1 MTRARVEVFS
11 SVREAED
18 LPKEASSFGAKRGL
32 ALPSGH
38 RSQSRT
44 GAKQPKVSRSE
55 VAGKPVTSNPADQ
68 NGEASKRATPAHK
81 TADTDP
87 AQGQDVERDSTVKTR
102 KGVASPE
109 GAANAGAGL
118 SASVASAATAAATSS
133 LQADDACTIARQET
147 GRATNISPPAPASE
161 LESDAQSI
169 AASSLATTSN
179 NTQLTLPSYLRSG
192 FTSDSDSMPSLE
204 RSFLKTLSGFWA
216 FRTGEMVPL
225 EYPML
230 NSEHVFTDSD
240 VIFREDEPTSIV
252 AFTLSSMQYKERLKG
267 MRNEG
272 PQVREKDEAFMPGNA
287 SIAGSTDG
295 WGIVDLETNEL
306 ESTLKKEGRHF
317 RCEFESGS
325 TRLWC
330 KILFAEQFDALRRT
344 CGCDVSVVESLS
356 RCFKW
361 DSSGGKSGS
370 AFLKTRDNRLVVK
383 QLSRF
388 EMDAFSKFAPQYFVY
403 MSQCISRGRRTALA
417 KIFGC
422 FRIGFRNPQ
431 TGKSLKLDCFVMEN
445 LFYGVEGIRSYDLKG
460 STRNRYVQETGKES
474 EVLLDENLIET
485 SHLNPIFICEHSK
498 KLLRASLYND
508 SLFLADM
515 NVMDYSLMVGVDRQS
530 KQLVVGIIDFV
541 RTYTWD
547 KRVESFVKETAL
559 LGGAG
564 KGEPTIIT
572 PPDYRTRFLTF
583 IDKALLLMPDHWVE
597 DWAL

>member
-1 MTRARVEVFS
+1 M
-11 SVREAED
+11 
-18 LPKEASSFGAKRGL
+18 
-32 ALPSGH
+32 
-38 RSQSRT
+38 
-44 GAKQPKVSRSE
+44 
-55 VAGKPVTSNPADQ
+55 
-68 NGEASKRATPAHK
+68 
-81 TADTDP
+81 
-87 AQGQDVERDSTVKTR
+87 
-102 KGVASPE
+102 
-109 GAANAGAGL
+109 
-118 SASVASAATAAATSS
+118 
-133 LQADDACTIARQET
+133 
-147 GRATNISPPAPASE
+147 
-161 LESDAQSI
+161 
-169 AASSLATTSN
+169 
-179 NTQLTLPSYLRSG
+179 
-192 FTSDSDSMPSLE
+192 
-204 RSFLKTLSGFWA
+204 
-216 FRTGEMVPL
+216 
-225 EYPML
+225 
-230 NSEHVFTDSD
+230 
-240 VIFREDEPTSIV
+240 
-252 AFTLSSMQYKERLKG
+252 
-267 MRNEG
+267 
-272 PQVREKDEAFMPGNA
+272 
-287 SIAGSTDG
+287 
-295 WGIVDLETNEL
+295 
-306 ESTLKKEGRHF
+306 
-317 RCEFESGS
+317 
-325 TRLWC
+325 
-330 KILFAEQFDALRRT
+330 
-344 CGCDVSVVESLS
+344 SVVESLS

-388 EMDAFSKFAPQYFVY
+388 EMDAFSKFAPQYFAY

-445 LFYGVEGIRSYDLKG
+445 LFYGLEGIRSYDLKG
-460 STRNRYVQETGKES
+460 STRNRYVQETGKDN

-485 SHLNPIFICEHSK
+485 SHLNPIFIREHSK